1 MTDVWTGPYR
11 ESYMDMPTNISVERR
26 SLSHINHRSWPA
38 PSPHRLASILN
49 LCKVHSFRVYTYE
62 GESFGFLI
70 GQWRVTWLVTI
81 EMFKSLMHYCSWIK
95 FCCSGLHIMVGTDSA
110 SIILHEYVTDTSLI
124 LMQCVTYISPISHT
138 ERNSELPIKPWRFI
152 LCTLIFR

>member
-49 LCKVHSFRVYTYE
+49 LCRVHSFRVYTYE

-81 EMFKSLMHYCSWIK
+81 EMFN
-95 FCCSGLHIMVGTDSA
+95 
-110 SIILHEYVTDTSLI
+110 SLI
-124 LMQCVTYISPISHT
+124 HYFLNQVLLLRTTYHGRHRLRVYYTQRIPDWYVIDVNAICNLYITDIAYRAKQWASH
-138 ERNSELPIKPWRFI
+138 
-152 LCTLIFR
+152 